1 MSGRNI
7 VYDAQF
13 NEPNV
18 WLMGTITAKADWSE
32 LEEGMKFEVPTT
44 ADGEFV
50 SPAFVNNTSGDG
62 GTRCY
67 VKVPGFDWWKSEF
80 MIYGTAD
87 SDGYIKIEYR
97 GMGGDQNAAEPDGFG
112 YRVPGKVG
120 QRMYFNF
127 TKEKGKIE

>member
-1 MSGRNI
+1 MIITTSVSGRNI

-80 MIYGTAD
+80 MVFD
-87 SDGYIKIEYR
+87 NKIVYR
-97 GMGGDQNAAEPDGFG
+97 AMGGDQDRVEGFA
-112 YRVPGKVG
+112 G
-120 QRMYFNF
+120 QQIHLNFN
-127 TKEKGKIE
+127 TETGEIK